1 MPYKGVIQNLGEQEY
16 HSHPALSSTQ
26 ARQLLDSPARFQY
39 GKSNPQP
46 HKDAFDLGTAVHTK
60 VLGTG
65 VEVITYP
72 PEHLTPS
79 GNASTKTA
87 TVEWVAEQRANGFV
101 VISDAQFEQVNAM
114 AEAVLAHPT
123 ARALFEQEG
132 NAEASVFAADPATG
146 VEMRARFDFLP
157 NFMQANP
164 CAVDLKTT
172 GKRATKL
179 GFERS
184 VLDWQYETQERWYF
198 QTLKNATGIELPF
211 RFVVVETSAP
221 HLVAVHELDVV
232 WQQMGDAKTRRA
244 LDTYAQCS
252 ETNTW
257 PGYPTEVQM
266 SSPPVYA
273 IYQHE
278 EEYA

>member
-1 MPYKGVIQNLGEQEY
+1 MPYKGIVQNLGEQEY

-26 ARQLLDSPARFQY
+26 ARQVLDSPARFNY
-39 GKSNPQP
+39 AKSHPQV

-60 VLGTG
+60 VLGVG
-65 VEVITYP
+65 SDVITYP
-72 PEHLTPS
+72 AEHLTPS
-79 GNASTKTA
+79 GFPSTKSA
-87 TVEWVAEQRANGFV
+87 TVEWVAEQRANGMV
-101 VISDAQFEQVNAM
+101 VVSTSQFEQADAM

-123 ARALFEQEG
+123 ARALFEQDG
-132 NAEASVFAADPATG
+132 NAEASVFATDPVTG

-157 NFMQANP
+157 DGMQDNP

-172 GKRATKL
+172 GKKATKL
-179 GFERS
+179 GFERT
-184 VLDWQYETQERWYF
+184 VLDWQYEFQERWYF
-198 QTLKNATGIELPF
+198 QTLKNATGIEMPF
-211 RFVVVETSAP
+211 RFVVVETAAP

-232 WQQMGDAKTRRA
+232 WREMGDAKIRRA
-244 LDTYAQCS
+244 LETYAECS
-252 ETNTW
+252 ATDTW